1 MVAYSATVEL
11 DADDMTPITDGAVT
25 DSRGVNVGPSKI
37 WLCASASATA
47 PGSIAGGIPFEAG
60 AGWDADTSF
69 AAMFPHL
76 GDTGYLFAYS
86 PGRKG
91 RVSVSHA

>member
-1 MVAYSATVEL
+1 MAAYSATIQL
-11 DADDMTPITDGAVT
+11 DADEMTPITSGAIT
-25 DSRGVNVGPSKI
+25 ASRGVNIGPSKI
-37 WLCASASATA
+37 WLCANSTSAA

-60 AGWDADTSF
+60 QGWDADTSF
-69 AAMFPHL
+69 ASMFPHL